1 MDDFHQPATTQTPLN
16 PDDENARTEVNAEDG
31 MNKGRG
37 VKGTPLEHV
46 QVNHDNGNA
55 ATTAVNVHKTTASRT
70 PITVI
75 GTTTDG
81 AYPND
86 MGEEGSDDEDYGLFT
101 LLPNYAQLKAK
112 TDSFLQGHATKRW
125 RKLAVSI
132 LLGVGYLA
140 YFYAVLAIKTE
151 MEGFNYWCEADGLL
165 IILTFCVG
173 IGMSYFLV
181 IKPYYGRSINNIV
194 LKPVYKAYER
204 AWSLRWVRWALYLVL
219 TVAVGAFLIWD
230 TIDDSERLQSVFGV
244 FVLLLF
250 GFTFSRA
257 PGKVRWRHV
266 VWGMLL
272 QFVLGLIILRWP
284 LGRAIFQCLAGK
296 VSAFLATTDAG
307 SNFVFGDLA
316 AVMHIFAFTIL
327 YYLGV
332 MQWVVLKLG
341 WLLQVTVG
349 TTVCESVNASANIFL
364 GMTEAPLMIKP
375 FVPLMTKSE
384 IHAVMTGGFATVA
397 GSVLAAY
404 ISFGVD
410 PVHLLSASV
419 MSAPAALAF
428 AKLFYPETRKSRTG
442 AQNLPMLKGEEANMI
457 HAAMI
462 GVANAIPLVATI
474 AGNLIAFNAIIDLLN
489 KLLNWVCNLVGTVDQ
504 TCTMENVFGWIFMP
518 LAWVMGVQWSEC
530 DEVGQLIAWKTII
543 NEFVAYAKLAEMMDE
558 GILSKRSI
566 IISTYALCGFSNIG
580 SIGITLGGLG
590 AMVPS
595 RRMDMAKVALRAMI
609 AGSCS
614 CFLTACITA
623 RFPVTAQMTTDRVEM
638 TVVGSEG
645 KAPIHIG
652 GGVENMAFQAD
663 DVCKDLPQ
671 TQFDQA
677 KTDDV
682 LVTNTGV
689 LPHAQEEDYSL
700 LTFLP
705 NYLEIKTKLKKAIPI
720 PESQIP
726 KYKSIVLSLVL
737 LVAYLLYFIA
747 VLIITTKA
755 EVGRSALG
763 LNVIKRFFGAM
774 IYRTVI
780 KSLDVAMT
788 DLLAIKWVPWVV
800 GLLLLVGVAV
810 FLGFDAQDDV
820 RRFQG
825 LIGLV
830 VLILFGFVFS
840 IAPRKIRWR
849 HVIWGLMMQFT
860 MGLFILR
867 WPLGQQIF
875 TCLAGKVAT
884 FLSFTDAGTS
894 FVFGDLVSV
903 QHIFAFSILYYF
915 GVMQWVVLKLG
926 WMLQVT
932 IGTTACESVNA
943 AANIFLGQTE
953 APLLIKPYI
962 PMMTKSELHAVMT
975 GGFATIAGSVMA
987 AYISLGVDPAQLL
1000 SASVMNA
1007 PGALAYSKLFY
1018 PETEPSS
1025 TSIKDIK
1032 MEKGQEANCL
1042 HAAMVGVTNAIPL
1055 VANIAANLIAF
1066 YAFIS
1071 FCSYVF
1077 DWSCTLAGAEEGVC
1091 TLDNL
1096 FGWIFTPLAWVM
1108 GVEWSE
1114 CGQVGQ
1120 LIGVK
1125 IIVNEFVAYSKLAEM
1140 MKNGEISKRASTI
1153 ATYALCGFSNISSI
1167 GINLGGFGAMA
1178 PERKGDLAKVV
1189 VRAMIAGSCVCF
1201 LTACIA
1207 GTLLTVDED
1216 VTTDVLSSTE
1226 SYSTTDVSSQYVVY

>member
-1 MDDFHQPATTQTPLN
+1 
-16 PDDENARTEVNAEDG
+16 
-31 MNKGRG
+31 
-37 VKGTPLEHV
+37 
-46 QVNHDNGNA
+46 
-55 ATTAVNVHKTTASRT
+55 
-70 PITVI
+70 
-75 GTTTDG
+75 
-81 AYPND
+81 
-86 MGEEGSDDEDYGLFT
+86 
-101 LLPNYAQLKAK
+101 
-112 TDSFLQGHATKRW
+112 
-125 RKLAVSI
+125 
-132 LLGVGYLA
+132 
-140 YFYAVLAIKTE
+140 
-151 MEGFNYWCEADGLL
+151 
-165 IILTFCVG
+165 
-173 IGMSYFLV
+173 
-181 IKPYYGRSINNIV
+181 
-194 LKPVYKAYER
+194 
-204 AWSLRWVRWALYLVL
+204 
-219 TVAVGAFLIWD
+219 
-230 TIDDSERLQSVFGV
+230 
-244 FVLLLF
+244 
-250 GFTFSRA
+250 
-257 PGKVRWRHV
+257 
-266 VWGMLL
+266 
-272 QFVLGLIILRWP
+272 
-284 LGRAIFQCLAGK
+284 
-296 VSAFLATTDAG
+296 
-307 SNFVFGDLA
+307 
-316 AVMHIFAFTIL
+316 
-327 YYLGV
+327 
-332 MQWVVLKLG
+332 
-341 WLLQVTVG
+341 
-349 TTVCESVNASANIFL
+349 
-364 GMTEAPLMIKP
+364 
-375 FVPLMTKSE
+375 
-384 IHAVMTGGFATVA
+384 
-397 GSVLAAY
+397 
-404 ISFGVD
+404 
-410 PVHLLSASV
+410 
-419 MSAPAALAF
+419 
-428 AKLFYPETRKSRTG
+428 
-442 AQNLPMLKGEEANMI
+442 
-457 HAAMI
+457 
-462 GVANAIPLVATI
+462 
-474 AGNLIAFNAIIDLLN
+474 
-489 KLLNWVCNLVGTVDQ
+489 
-504 TCTMENVFGWIFMP
+504 
-518 LAWVMGVQWSEC
+518 
-530 DEVGQLIAWKTII
+530 
-543 NEFVAYAKLAEMMDE
+543 
-558 GILSKRSI
+558 
-566 IISTYALCGFSNIG
+566 
-580 SIGITLGGLG
+580 
-590 AMVPS
+590 
-595 RRMDMAKVALRAMI
+595 
-609 AGSCS
+609 
-614 CFLTACITA
+614 
-623 RFPVTAQMTTDRVEM
+623 MTTDRVEM

-755 EVGRSALG
+755 EKDNYWCDADGLLIILTCLVGLG
-763 LNVIKRFFGAM
+763 LLYFQVIKRFFGAM

-903 QHIFAFSILYYF
+903 QHIFAFSVLPVILFFSFFIQILYYF